1 MNISIEGI
9 ILGCNTILNS
19 LGDLDP
25 VDDYGYSDI
34 CDIVQEL
41 NHDYNPKFYAHLI
54 KEFSYNL
61 KLAKTQ
67 MDSCKTDE
75 EKMKIVNELFEL
87 YCVKPFA
94 NEAEREKLSKELEL
108 EC

>member
-1 MNISIEGI
+1 MNISIEGVI
-9 ILGCNTILNS
+9 YTCDNILN
-19 LGDLDP
+19 GFGNLDP
-25 VDDYGYSDI
+25 LEDYDYNDI
-34 CDIVQEL
+34 CDTIEDL
-41 NHDYNPKFYAHLI
+41 NDYNPKFYAHLI

-67 MDSCKTDE
+67 IDSCETDE

-94 NEAEREKLSKELEL
+94 NEAEREKFSKELEM
-108 EC
+108 

>member
-1 MNISIEGI
+1 MNISIEGVI
-9 ILGCNTILNS
+9 YTCDNILNG
-19 LGDLDP
+19 LGNLGP
-25 VDDYGYSDI
+25 LDDYRYSDI
-34 CDIVQEL
+34 CNVIEDL
-41 NHDYNPKFYAHLI
+41 NDYKPKLYAHLI

-67 MDSCKTDE
+67 IDSCETDE

-94 NEAEREKLSKELEL
+94 NEAEREKFSKQLEL
-108 EC
+108 

>member
-1 MNISIEGI
+1 MRDIVN
-9 ILGCNTILNS
+9 N
-19 LGDLDP
+19 
-25 VDDYGYSDI
+25 DI
-34 CDIVQEL
+34 CDTIEDL
-41 NHDYNPKFYAHLI
+41 NDYNPKFYAHLI

-67 MDSCKTDE
+67 IDSCETDE

-94 NEAEREKLSKELEL
+94 NEAEREKFSKELEMW
-108 EC
+108 C

>member
-9 ILGCNTILNS
+9 ISTCNNILNG
-19 LGDLDP
+19 LANLEPLD
-25 VDDYGYSDI
+25 
-34 CDIVQEL
+34 
-41 NHDYNPKFYAHLI
+41 DYNPKFYAHLI

-61 KLAKTQ
+61 KLTKTQ

-94 NEAEREKLSKELEL
+94 NEAEREKLAKELEL
-108 EC
+108 

>member
-1 MNISIEGI
+1 MNISIEGVI
-9 ILGCNTILNS
+9 YTCDNILNG
-19 LGDLDP
+19 LGNLDP
-25 VDDYGYSDI
+25 LEDYDYNDI
-34 CDIVQEL
+34 CDTIEDL
-41 NHDYNPKFYAHLI
+41 NDYNPKFYAHLI

-94 NEAEREKLSKELEL
+94 NEAEREKFSKELEM
-108 EC
+108 

>member
-1 MNISIEGI
+1 MNISIEGVI
-9 ILGCNTILNS
+9 YTCDNILNGLGNLHS
-19 LGDLDP
+19 LE
-25 VDDYGYSDI
+25 DYDYNDI
-34 CDIVQEL
+34 CDTIEDL
-41 NHDYNPKFYAHLI
+41 HDYNPKFYAHLI

-67 MDSCKTDE
+67 IDSCETDE

-94 NEAEREKLSKELEL
+94 NEAEREKFSKELEM
-108 EC
+108 

>member
-1 MNISIEGI
+1 MNISIEGVI
-9 ILGCNTILNS
+9 SKCNNILNG
-19 LGDLDP
+19 LGDLNP
-25 VDDYGYSDI
+25 WDDYSYSDI
-34 CDIVQEL
+34 CDIVQVDL
-41 NHDYNPKFYAHLI
+41 NNDNPKFYAHLI

-61 KLAKTQ
+61 RLAKTQ

-94 NEAEREKLSKELEL
+94 NEAEREKLSKQLEQ
-108 EC
+108 

>member
-1 MNISIEGI
+1 MNISIEGV

-19 LGDLDP
+19 LGDLVP
-25 VDDYGYSDI
+25 LEDYGYSDV
-34 CDIVQEL
+34 CDIIEDL
-41 NHDYNPKFYAHLI
+41 NDENPKFYAHLI

-67 MDSCKTDE
+67 MDSCETDE

>member
-1 MNISIEGI
+1 MNISIEGVI
-9 ILGCNTILNS
+9 YTCDNILNGLGNLDS
-19 LGDLDP
+19 LE
-25 VDDYGYSDI
+25 DYDYNDI
-34 CDIVQEL
+34 CDTIEDL
-41 NHDYNPKFYAHLI
+41 NDYNPKFYAHLI

-67 MDSCKTDE
+67 IDSCETDE

-94 NEAEREKLSKELEL
+94 NEAEREKFSKELEM
-108 EC
+108 